1 MRTKLLSLA
10 LLAAVVLAACAAPT
24 AAPTPVPPTA
34 VPPTAVPA
42 TAVPATASPATAA
55 PAAAASP
62 VPGTPTSVT
71 RTNPKEIILATTT
84 STRDSGLLDVLLPV
98 FEQNSGYTV
107 KMVAVGSGQALAMG
121 QAGNADVLLVHSPA
135 AELKYMA
142 GGYGINRL
150 LVMHNDFLIVGP
162 SDDPAKIK
170 GLKTAVEAF
179 KAIAAAQATFVSR
192 GDASGTNAAE
202 LAIWKSA
209 AITPT
214 QQSSW
219 YLETGQ
225 GMGDTLNVTSE
236 KGAYTLTDRATY
248 LAQQSHLQLD
258 IMVQGDI
265 SLLNI
270 YHVIQV
276 NPDKWP
282 LVNQAGAKAFSDFMV
297 SPATQDLIS
306 KFGVDKYG
314 QQLFFADA
322 GKDESTL
329 GGGAPSSTPSA
340 APASLTITGQVTK
353 GQTWTVDDLK
363 KLTPATVNM
372 DVPKQGKQDVT
383 GVRLSDLFA
392 LVQPGATAATV
403 TFTGSDGYSADVAFS
418 DVTGC
423 ADCMVAFDSS
433 GGLYSAM
440 AGMPGKSWVKS
451 LVKIEIK

>member
-1 MRTKLLSLA
+1 MRTKLLSLV
-10 LLAAVVLAACAAPT
+10 LLAAVLLSACAAPT
-24 AAPTPVPPTA
+24 AVPTAVPPTS

-42 TAVPATASPATAA
+42 TAAPTTAA
-55 PAAAASP
+55 AAAASP
-62 VPGTPTSVT
+62 VPGTATPVT

-98 FEQNSGYTV
+98 FEQSSGYTV

-135 AELKYMA
+135 AEKKYMD

-170 GLKTAVEAF
+170 GLKSAVDAF
-179 KAIAAAQATFVSR
+179 KAIAAAQSTFVSR

-202 LAIWKSA
+202 LAIWKQA
-209 AITPT
+209 VITPT
-214 QQSSW
+214 KTSAW
-219 YLETGQ
+219 YLQTGQ

-236 KGAYTLTDRATY
+236 KGSYTLTDRATY
-248 LAQQSHLQLD
+248 LAQKSHLQLD

-270 YHVIQV
+270 YHVIMV

-297 SPATQDLIS
+297 SQSTQDLIG

-314 QQLFFADA
+314 QQLFYPDA
-322 GKDESTL
+322 GKNEADL
-329 GGGAPSSTPSA
+329 G
-340 APASLTITGQVTK
+340 K
-353 GQTWTVDDLK
+353 
-363 KLTPATVNM
+363 
-372 DVPKQGKQDVT
+372 
-383 GVRLSDLFA
+383 
-392 LVQPGATAATV
+392 
-403 TFTGSDGYSADVAFS
+403 
-418 DVTGC
+418 
-423 ADCMVAFDSS
+423 
-433 GGLYSAM
+433 
-440 AGMPGKSWVKS
+440 
-451 LVKIEIK
+451 